1 MRVVS
6 AKVSLR
12 NRFIEIWQAREL
24 VIFLVRKELKVRYKN
39 SVLGFLWSFLNPA
52 LVLLVYYVV
61 FKYFLANHISL
72 FAIYLFAGLL
82 PWNLF
87 NNSLLSSAGVLV
99 AQAGIVKKV
108 SFPREILALAQVG
121 TSICYFFFQA
131 CIMVAFLVGFQV
143 MPDWKFLPVVLLALL
158 CDVVFS
164 AALAVFLSAVT
175 VYLRDVQHLIEVLLV
190 ALFFSAPIVYMFTTV
205 GTKLAKHGILW
216 IYFLNPLV
224 SIVLAFQRFIYGTV
238 APRDRPDPD
247 RDLRG
252 ALVLRGARD
261 HPRHIGVDV
270 PRRDADLRQ
279 GRGQLRRGALITSA
293 DGDRRPGRLEA
304 VPALQGEV
312 HLPQGA
318 DSSRRARALP
328 GLLGAQ

>member
-1 MRVVS
+1 MKVAPKPSAAPIGAGLGAGRDLPMRVVS

-12 NRFIEIWQAREL
+12 NRFLEIWQAREL

-238 APRDRPDPD
+238 APRDHPIPIATYGEHWYFAV
-247 RDLRG
+247 LG
-252 ALVLRGARD
+252 IILVISVLMFLLAML
-261 HPRHIGVDV
+261 IF
-270 PRRDADLRQ
+270 
-279 GRGQLRRGALITSA
+279 GRVEGNFAEEL
-293 DGDRRPGRLEA
+293 
-304 VPALQGEV
+304 
-312 HLPQGA
+312 
-318 DSSRRARALP
+318 
-328 GLLGAQ
+328 